1 MSVKFVGKLAL
12 FKKAT
17 HLFTSHFSRNAI
29 TMSSIEKNDDIQD
42 FLNEEKAIDVPGKRR
57 GCTDIL
63 FAFLIICAWTA
74 MGGVGLASVGVIKS
88 EHIPKGDP
96 ERLTHGLDYEGNI
109 CGVSDIT
116 VATGARIDKLP
127 VAYYLPSG
135 LPVCIDSCPDEDN
148 YTQFHCDYQT
158 DVLIQTELDGLD
170 GEDRNNLEI
179 SLGLEY
185 SIQYKCMPQVE
196 SKNLL
201 GYCYPKEGMDVI
213 TEATSNAAVNDGQE
227 PVNGTFIEPIGGGA
241 FFDEALADVKTSR
254 NVILGFGFGVSVLLG
269 FAFLILLRIPGMLH
283 IVVWGF
289 IAAIL
294 AALLGSSYYM
304 KETSERWDEEDL
316 REDREV
322 MGILVFGYALVA
334 LAALWVVTV
343 CCMRKRIVLAIEC
356 IKEASTAIS
365 RMPMIVFYPVLQVAG
380 LLAFLIVWG
389 IIIVYLAASGEV
401 VPQCICPST
410 EGISNY
416 LDAEDDGNGLT
427 CKDGCFLFKSFDYST
442 NTKYAGL
449 YMLFIWFWTAQFV
462 IAVGEIVTAMSIS
475 TWYFTRE
482 KSQIGN
488 RTFFGSIIRTMT
500 YHLGTAAFGSLI
512 IAIVQTIRAI
522 ILYVEKTTVKRE
534 NNSVAK
540 AVLKAIR
547 CCLWGIEKCLKFIN
561 KNAYIQTAI
570 FGYSFCKAA
579 RTAFTLL
586 MRNVLRVTAVSVVS
600 EFVLFVGKIF
610 VVTIATGCAYV
621 YLDENFSDELNGLWL
636 PTLLTSAI
644 SYCTAEMFSE
654 VIGMTVSTIL
664 QCFITDEEMFQ
675 PEHRFAR
682 RSLAATIDKTQAAR
696 ALAPTIHPRKS
707 KT

>member
-1 MSVKFVGKLAL
+1 
-12 FKKAT
+12 
-17 HLFTSHFSRNAI
+17 
-29 TMSSIEKNDDIQD
+29 MSSKEKNDDDVQD
-42 FLNEEKAIDVPGKRR
+42 FLNEEKTVDIPGKRR
-57 GCTDIL
+57 SCTDVL
-63 FAFLIICAWTA
+63 FALLIICAWTA
-74 MGGVGLASVGVIKS
+74 MSGVGLASVGVIES
-88 EHIPKGDP
+88 EYIPKGDP
-96 ERLTHGLDYEGNI
+96 DRLTHGLDYEGNI
-109 CGVSDIT
+109 CGVSNVT
-116 VATGARIDKLP
+116 VANGAKIEDLP

-135 LPVCIDSCPDEDN
+135 LPVCIKSCPEEDN
-148 YTQFHCDYQT
+148 YTQFYCDYQT
-158 DVLIQTELDGLD
+158 DALIQAELEGLD
-170 GEDRNNLEI
+170 GEDRTDLET
-179 SLGLEY
+179 SLGLQY
-185 SIQYKCMPQVE
+185 SLQYKCMPQVK
-196 SKNLL
+196 SNSLL

-213 TEATSNAAVNDGQE
+213 TEATSNTAVNDGQE
-227 PVNGTFIEPIGGGA
+227 PVNGTFVDPIAGGE

-254 NVILGFGFGVSVLLG
+254 DVILGFGFGISVLLG
-269 FAFLILLRIPGMLH
+269 FTFLILLRIPGMLH

-322 MGILVFGYALVA
+322 IGILVFGYVLAG
-334 LAALWVVTV
+334 LAALWVVVV

-356 IKEASTAIS
+356 IREASTAIS
-365 RMPMIVFYPVLQVAG
+365 RMPVIVFYPVIQVAG

-416 LDAEDDGNGLT
+416 LDADDDGDNLT
-427 CKDGCFLFKSFDYST
+427 CEDGCFLFKSFDYST

-488 RTFFGSIIRTMT
+488 KTFFNSMVRTMT
-500 YHLGTAAFGSLI
+500 FHLGTAAFGSLI

-522 ILYVEKTTVKRE
+522 ILYVEKTAVKRE
-534 NNSVAK
+534 KSGIAK

-547 CCLWGIEKCLKFIN
+547 CCLWCVEKCLKFIN

-570 FGYSFCKAA
+570 FGYSFCKGA

-586 MRNVLRVTAVSVVS
+586 LRNVLRVTAVSVVC

-610 VVTIATGCAYV
+610 IVTIATGCAYV
-621 YLDENFSDELNGLWL
+621 YLDENYSDQLNGLWL
-636 PTLLTSAI
+636 PTLLIAAI

-675 PEHRFAR
+675 PDQRFAR
-682 RSLAATIDKTQAAR
+682 RSLAATINKTQAAR
-696 ALAPTIHPRKS
+696 AMAPTIHPRKS
-707 KT
+707 KE